1 MDTHWEMEASPLKGA
16 IRLENG
22 EKLEEKRNRNVSC
35 SQKIIFF
42 FKIIHSKCPSG
53 LLKVEQHYYLD
64 DRV

>member
-22 EKLEEKRNRNVSC
+22 EKLEEKRNGNVSC

-42 FKIIHSKCPSG
+42 FQNYTQQVPIWSIKSRAA
-53 LLKVEQHYYLD
+53 LLF
-64 DRV
+64 R